1 MLEPTFRSGLN
12 RDPEH
17 ILGLK
22 NVIALDADAAGNV
35 YALQRQGDDQI
46 GIVVLDG
53 RLEVLEAQ
61 QRQGSIQGPARIT
74 SPAVAYVVHIQ
85 PTVDFD
91 VRGMQVAP
99 SGLYLLLH
107 GVSCQDCS
115 VIAMA
120 VVDLHGGQP
129 AAASGARGGH
139 ATRVKTCRLHHV
151 DPVLFGSRPGL
162 ILHQV
167 AWHPHSEEHLVVLT
181 SDNRLRLYHVTH
193 TLAAA
198 EQTLHIVLAAKALPQ
213 RYGLGVTPSPGTL
226 GAAAGSASGDA
237 MASDVVAF
245 AFGPAVGWGL
255 FAFLLLAADGRV
267 YSLGPVAPFGMR
279 CAASLLERLVREK
292 GAASEW
298 LKIGFGAD
306 AVSNPAAKN
315 RWPVLP
321 HVVEG
326 ASPAVLGPLNPGTDH
341 KATLMTHTVSLSVS
355 HTLISAA
362 ADSGSLSSVSTVIV
376 ASAHGRLLA
385 YATAGH
391 WEPAWCES
399 APQYM
404 SITGT
409 AGATPSA
416 VRYKCTMRAAGAGT
430 GPGTITAT
438 PFMVLLDIVEVP
450 HVLPLHGAGK
460 LDPGALEDEEDD
472 EDAFVDGYGA
482 SASAVA
488 AARSSMSI
496 HIQAGAT
503 GSGAVV
509 VGVGTAARAAVT
521 VWVCQRSSA
530 CWRITLPW
538 SGLLAQWLTDAA
550 GPPQGRRGGDAL
562 PAQLPAPMVTCVYD
576 AAAACKESSAPVA
589 RGTAADSA
597 AAVGSCLLQNPML
610 GGGLLVLTVEG
621 VLHYFQPAGAASMIL
636 EEQQQQQQSI
646 TSKASPRGP
655 QQQQQQASGSG
666 TSTGITF
673 TPGASP
679 EQRKAQVEAHIGL
692 MYGNLMVPPSDRN
705 LPAPRT
711 ASPKPLPVASSEGL
725 VYLIDCITT
734 LRGKHMAF
742 LHGGAVDLQG
752 RADALHAE
760 AGKHAAAVADLVGVA
775 AALEARQEA
784 LETRLSRVKLLHGNL
799 VERAGMLASLHWAMP
814 RALSRAEIAATGELS
829 EMELRVKSL
838 QRQWDTISARARRL
852 CEQRRSRCGSASV
865 RVTGI
870 PESQLEKVQDA
881 VMGQSSGLA
890 AARSALTN
898 LEQIVTAAAADQA
911 AERLQKGLCAPG
923 RAD

>member
-12 RDPEH
+12 REPEH

-22 NVIALDADAAGNV
+22 DVIALDADAAGNV
-35 YALQRQGDDQI
+35 YALQRQGNDQI

-74 SPAVAYVVHIQ
+74 SPSVAYAVHIQ

-107 GVSCQDCS
+107 GVSCQDSS

-129 AAASGARGGH
+129 TAASGARGGH
-139 ATRVKTCRLHHV
+139 ATRVKSCRLHPV
-151 DPVLFGSRPGL
+151 DPMLFGSRPGL

-167 AWHPHSEEHLVVLT
+167 DWHPHSEEHLVVLT

-198 EQTLHIVLAAKALPQ
+198 EQTLQVVLAAKALPQ
-213 RYGLGVTPSPGTL
+213 RYGLGVTASPGTL
-226 GAAAGSASGDA
+226 GTAAGSTNSDA
-237 MASDVVAF
+237 PTSDVVAF

-279 CAASLLERLVREK
+279 CPSSLLERLVREK

-298 LKIGFGAD
+298 LNISFGAD

-326 ASPAVLGPLNPGTDH
+326 ASPAVVGPLNPGTDH
-341 KATLMTHTVSLSVS
+341 ETTLMKHTISLSVS
-355 HTLISAA
+355 HILISAT

-376 ASAHGRLLA
+376 ASAHGRLFA
-385 YATAGH
+385 YATAGP
-391 WEPAWCES
+391 WEPVWCES

-409 AGATPSA
+409 AGAAPSA
-416 VRYKCTMRAAGAGT
+416 VRYKCTIRAAGTGT
-430 GPGTITAT
+430 GPSKIAAT

-450 HVLPLHGAGK
+450 HTLPRHGTGK
-460 LDPGALEDEEDD
+460 LDPGAFEDEDD
-472 EDAFVDGYGA
+472 DDDAFVDGYGA
-482 SASAVA
+482 SASAIA

-496 HIQAGAT
+496 HIQAGVT

-509 VGVGTAARAAVT
+509 VGLGTAARAAVT
-521 VWVCQRSSA
+521 VWVCQRAST

-550 GPPQGRRGGDAL
+550 VPQQGRRDDGAV
-562 PAQLPAPMVTCVYD
+562 PSQLPAPLVTCVYD
-576 AAAACKESSAPVA
+576 GTAASKESSAPVA
-589 RGTAADSA
+589 RDTAADST

-610 GGGLLVLTVEG
+610 GGGLLVLTVAG
-621 VLHYFQPAGAASMIL
+621 VLHYFQPAGAASLIM
-636 EEQQQQQQSI
+636 EQQQQQQMA
-646 TSKASPRGP
+646 TLSPRD
-655 QQQQQQASGSG
+655 QQQQQRQATSGSG

-692 MYGNLMVPPSDRN
+692 MYGNLMVPPSGRN
-705 LPAPRT
+705 LPAPYT
-711 ASPKPLPVASSEGL
+711 GSPKPLPVASSEGL

-742 LHGGAVDLQG
+742 LHGGAVDLQS

-760 AGKHAAAVADLVGVA
+760 SGKHAAAVADLVGVA
-775 AALEARQEA
+775 AALEARQET

-799 VERAGMLASLHWAMP
+799 IERAGMLTSLHWAMP
-814 RALSRAEIAATGELS
+814 RALSRAEIAAAGELS
-829 EMELRVKSL
+829 EVELRVKSL
-838 QRQWDTISARARRL
+838 QRQWDTTSARARRL

-865 RVTGI
+865 RVTSI
-870 PESQLEKVQDA
+870 PEVQLEKVQDA

-898 LEQIVTAAAADQA
+898 LEQIVNAAAADQA

-923 RAD
+923 RVD